1 MKEEDVITCPF
12 AKVQPIVRGKWTS
25 LIIHYLSEG
34 TLRFGEI
41 HRKMPMVKQSNLT
54 RELRTLERYGLIR
67 REVYGEVPPKVEYSL
82 TDLGQKYLSV
92 LNAFA
97 AFADEYQRQNSP
109 SDLD

>member
-82 TDLGQKYLSV
+82 SEKGHSLVKV
-92 LNAFA
+92 LDRLCDWGIENRPK
-97 AFADEYQRQNSP
+97 Q
-109 SDLD
+109 